1 MMKNKWLRVLTA
13 GLLVTLLG
21 IALVPSVTASGEGSI
36 NVFDWAGYDLE
47 GFWAP
52 FKTAHPDVQV
62 NFSYITEDSEA
73 FAKMQSGFETDVLH
87 PCWHRP
93 YIDAGLVQ
101 PIDTSRLTN
110 WASIPEVL
118 TTKGQFD
125 GEQYFIP
132 HVWGYSSMIVREDL
146 VDKVPTSWADLW
158 DPQYAG
164 KIGVYDSGEA
174 AFVMTALALGIEDPF
189 NTTED
194 EQAQIQAKLSELRPN
209 LLAYLVD
216 PAEMEQ
222 LLVSGDIW
230 IMAGG
235 WNSTYLAVSKALAE
249 SNPDAKLTYAQPQE
263 GRMGWL
269 CGYGISANAVN
280 VDLAYDYIDALI
292 SPESQAYLIDT
303 FGFGGANL
311 DALPLANK
319 DTVKLLQLDQTDI
332 LDDTVFLLDVT
343 PDMQKRYADIWD
355 AVKSGM

>member
-1 MMKNKWLRVLTA
+1 MKHKWVRGLVMVVLVMV
-13 GLLVTLLG
+13 L
-21 IALVPSVTASGEGSI
+21 IPSVMAQDSI

-52 FKTAHPDVQV
+52 FAEANPGVQV

-73 FAKMQSGFETDVLH
+73 LAKMQSGFETDVLH
-87 PCWHRP
+87 PCWHLP
-93 YIDAGLVQ
+93 YVDAGLVQ
-101 PIDTSRLTN
+101 PIDTSRLAN
-110 WASIPEVL
+110 WSAIPEVL
-118 TTKGQFD
+118 TQKGNVD

-132 HVWGYSSMIVREDL
+132 QVWGYSSMIVREDL
-146 VDKVPTSWADLW
+146 VEEVPTSWADLW

-164 KIGVYDSGEA
+164 KIAIYDSGEV

-189 NTTED
+189 NTTAE
-194 EQAQIQAKLSELRPN
+194 EQEQIQAKLSELRPN

-249 SNPDAKLTYAQPQE
+249 SNPDAKLTYVAPEE

-269 CGYGISANAVN
+269 CGYGISANAQN
-280 VDLAYDYIDALI
+280 VDLAYAYIDALI

-303 FGFGGANL
+303 FGFGGGNME
-311 DALPLANK
+311 ALPLANQE
-319 DTVKLLQLDQTDI
+319 TVSLLQLDQIDV
-332 LDDTVFLLDVT
+332 LSDTIFLLDVT
-343 PDMQKRYADIWD
+343 PEMQQAYADIWD